1 MSTYER
7 IKTLMVDKRKVP
19 ADRIAPHI
27 ALEDL
32 GLDSVELSELLF
44 NIEDDFK
51 LKLGDQIPDV
61 TTVADVVAFVDHAL
75 AHRVASPKP

>member
-1 MSTYER
+1 MNTYER
-7 IKTLMVDKRKVP
+7 IKTLMVDKRNVP
-19 ADRIAPHI
+19 ADRIAPDI

-61 TTVADVVAFVDHAL
+61 TTVADVVAFVDDSL
-75 AHRVASPKP
+75 AHRAASAYP

>member
-7 IKTLMVDKRKVP
+7 IKTLMVDKRNVP
-19 ADRIAPHI
+19 ADRIAPDI

-61 TTVADVVAFVDHAL
+61 TTVSDVVAFVDDSL
-75 AHRVASPKP
+75 AHRAASANP